1 MTDMPRMIRQQQLT
15 SSIAQQLLQ
24 ELNTGSGW
32 DELSLEAVPVGDD
45 ISATVRQRT
54 GDEVV
59 SNAGVLARD
68 LQLSKDVMSLRE
80 ATYEQGAGAWI
91 SAVIT
96 ISASGWPE
104 PKLSPSASFNYD
116 SDPFA
121 ANGAEATLSAE
132 TLAADLTR
140 FPRQRANI
148 PQWVVDRIGAA
159 GLEVPAMSAGE

>member
-1 MTDMPRMIRQQQLT
+1 MAEMPRMIRQQQLT

-45 ISATVRQRT
+45 ISAMVRQRT

-59 SNAGVLARD
+59 SNGGVLARD
-68 LQLSKDVMSLRE
+68 LQLSKDVLSLRE
-80 ATYEQGAGAWI
+80 ATYEPGSGTWI
-91 SAVIT
+91 SALIT
-96 ISASGWPE
+96 ISATGWPE
-104 PKLSPSASFNYD
+104 PNLSPSASFNYD

-121 ANGAEATLSAE
+121 AEGAEVTLSAE
-132 TLAADLTR
+132 MLAADLTR

-159 GLEVPAMSAGE
+159 GLEVPAMSADE